1 MLKELPVVGEG
12 AGRAKGRNGDMERG
26 WGLEGTM
33 SCCPEQRSC
42 LINPDGPK
50 QGRGEQQPGRICR
63 SIGEF
68 YYPLHGFLYFLDF
81 L

>member
-1 MLKELPVVGEG
+1 MQGEQ
-12 AGRAKGRNGDMERG
+12 RAEMEDMERG

-33 SCCPEQRSC
+33 SCCPEQRNC
-42 LINPDGPK
+42 PINPDDSK

-63 SIGEF
+63 SIGEV